1 MRLIT
6 LKVYDI
12 LGNEI
17 ITLIDKEL
25 SAGEYEI
32 TFSAIGGS
40 ASGGDA
46 SELSR
51 GVYFYHLK
59 ASSFIVTKKMVLI
72 R

>member
-32 TFSAIGGS
+32 TF
-40 ASGGDA
+40 DT

-59 ASSFIVTKKMVLI
+59 AGSFIVTIKMVLI
-72 R
+72 C